1 MRKAIF
7 TAAIILLAG
16 ITSAQPLKKG
26 NLICMH
32 NMTIKLNPGVTM
44 NQYKDFFVNKYIP
57 ESEKQFPGVKNYLLE
72 DISSK
77 NEHEYTFIVIFES
90 EKEKDKYYNADGSP
104 TELKKA
110 ADENLKPIME
120 EFSKLGTMSAKY
132 VGWVVQ

>member
-1 MRKAIF
+1 MKKVIL
-7 TAAIILLAG
+7 TAAIMLLAG
-16 ITSAQPLKKG
+16 IASAQPLKKG

-72 DISSK
+72 GTGGK
-77 NEHEYTFIVIFES
+77 NGNEYSFIVIFES
-90 EKEKDKYYNADGSP
+90 EQEKDKYYNANGSP
-104 TELKKA
+104 TALKNA